1 MRLTDRLRGR
11 APHAVVVLREVTP
24 HGADQ
29 MLVVATVD
37 GRPFRNYVPTAD
49 IAPLPPDLLRRALAA
64 RVRRLAQA
72 TPDPDPGPNLTGTET
87 YP

>member
-1 MRLTDRLRGR
+1 MRLDRLLGR
-11 APHAVVVLREVTP
+11 KPDSVVVLREVIP
-24 HGADQ
+24 HGGDLA
-29 MLVVATVD
+29 LVTATVD
-37 GRPFRNYVPTAD
+37 GRPFHNYVPTAD

>member
-1 MRLTDRLRGR
+1 MRLDRLLGR
-11 APHAVVVLREVTP
+11 TPHAVVVLREVIP
-24 HGADQ
+24 HGGDQ
-29 MLVVATVD
+29 MLVTATID

-64 RVRRLAQA
+64 RVRRLEGA
-72 TPDPDPGPNLTGTET
+72 TPRPAPAPDLTGTET